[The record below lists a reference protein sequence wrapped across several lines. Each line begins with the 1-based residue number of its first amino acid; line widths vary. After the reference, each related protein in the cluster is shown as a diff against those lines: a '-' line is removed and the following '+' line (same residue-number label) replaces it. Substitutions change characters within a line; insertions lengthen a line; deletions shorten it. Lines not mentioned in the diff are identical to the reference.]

1 LALEVQGLLV
11 LEPLELWEKNLF
23 LTPQLLVHLRDVL
36 LLLVEAVVLAV
47 QVNLQRVALVVVAL
61 MVLPPRQLVLLV
73 HLVKEMLAA
82 KDLTLPA
89 LTAVVGVA
97 RELLV

>member
-1 LALEVQGLLV
+1 
-11 LEPLELWEKNLF
+11 
-23 LTPQLLVHLRDVL
+23 
-36 LLLVEAVVLAV
+36 LVEAVVLAV
-47 QVNLQRVALVVVAL
+47 QVVLQRVALVVV
-61 MVLPPRQLVLLV
+61 VLILPRQTLVLLV

>member
-1 LALEVQGLLV
+1 
-11 LEPLELWEKNLF
+11 
-23 LTPQLLVHLRDVL
+23 